1 MIDNSLASKLRNCDW
16 TLTLGKRPCSLA
28 VIALFLLRGAAV
40 ADTDERERIR
50 LPEPVAAAQTQKD
63 LLLVAL
69 TYPTAQQGRDRFR
82 AALPELI
89 QFYRQH
95 TQLKMDV
102 TSAEF
107 SAADRRLEPAL
118 FLYLTSY
125 DAVLGFSDEEKRHLG
140 AYLRSGGLLFADDVR
155 PDRRGVTSRDVGTAG
170 TPFDR
175 QLKSLVAD
183 PLVLGD
189 AGARWRKIPKDH
201 PLYHCYFEFPD
212 GPPLTG
218 APGRDIVDL
227 EMLEVR
233 GRVAVI
239 FSDLNLTWS
248 WANQEVRYGPNS
260 LRLGANLIVF
270 ATAQR
275 IAGFPPPKQR

>member
-1 MIDNSLASKLRNCDW
+1 
-16 TLTLGKRPCSLA
+16 
-28 VIALFLLRGAAV
+28 V
-40 ADTDERERIR
+40 AEDS
-50 LPEPVAAAQTQKD
+50 Q
-63 LLLVAL
+63 
-69 TYPTAQQGRDRFR
+69 
-82 AALPELI
+82 
-89 QFYRQH
+89 
-95 TQLKMDV
+95 
-102 TSAEF
+102 
-107 SAADRRLEPAL
+107 
-118 FLYLTSY
+118 
-125 DAVLGFSDEEKRHLG
+125 
-140 AYLRSGGLLFADDVR
+140 
-155 PDRRGVTSRDVGTAG
+155 
-170 TPFDR
+170 
-175 QLKSLVAD
+175 
-183 PLVLGD
+183 
-189 AGARWRKIPKDH
+189 DH

-248 WANQEVRYGPNS
+248 WANQEVRYGLNS

>member
-1 MIDNSLASKLRNCDW
+1 MIDNSLASKLRNCNW
-16 TLTLGKRPCSLA
+16 TLTLGKWPCSLA

-107 SAADRRLEPAL
+107 SAADR
-118 FLYLTSY
+118 
-125 DAVLGFSDEEKRHLG
+125 
-140 AYLRSGGLLFADDVR
+140 
-155 PDRRGVTSRDVGTAG
+155 
-170 TPFDR
+170 

-227 EMLEVR
+227 EMLEVH

-260 LRLGANLIVF
+260 LRLGP
-270 ATAQR
+270 T
-275 IAGFPPPKQR
+275 

>member
-1 MIDNSLASKLRNCDW
+1 MRPTTALSARPGDLRGGDSTGGGARHRDVRQHSLCGAGACHARR
-16 TLTLGKRPCSLA
+16 G
-28 VIALFLLRGAAV
+28 GAAV

-107 SAADRRLEPAL
+107 SAADR
-118 FLYLTSY
+118 
-125 DAVLGFSDEEKRHLG
+125 
-140 AYLRSGGLLFADDVR
+140 
-155 PDRRGVTSRDVGTAG
+155 
-170 TPFDR
+170 
-175 QLKSLVAD
+175 QLKSLVAN

-227 EMLEVR
+227 EMLEVH

-260 LRLGANLIVF
+260 LRLGP
-270 ATAQR
+270 T
-275 IAGFPPPKQR
+275 